1 MARTLV
7 IGFGNLDRGDD
18 GAAFHIVNRLRE
30 NLGLGPLEED
40 DNGLS
45 CLGGE
50 MDAVFVRQLLPEH
63 AVEASGYD
71 RLVLV
76 DAHVEADH
84 RDIVC
89 TRVEPEQRP
98 CALGHIL
105 PPANFLWLARKVS
118 GKPIDAYIV
127 SVRGRRFEMA
137 GGLSETTAALIPD
150 ASDTVRGLLGAGTC
164 GRDQLNELDPSRAE
178 DQRRNS

>member
-18 GAAFHIVNRLRE
+18 GAAFYIVNRLRQ
-30 NLGLGPLEED
+30 GLGIRPLEEGD
-40 DNGLS
+40 TGMDT
-45 CLGGE
+45 LGGE
-50 MDAVFVRQLLPEH
+50 MDTIFVRQLLPEH

-89 TRVEPEQRP
+89 TRLDPEQRP
-98 CALGHIL
+98 SAIGHIL
-105 PPANFLWLARKVS
+105 PPSIFLWLARNLS
-118 GKPIDAYIV
+118 GKPVEAYVV
-127 SVRGRRFEMA
+127 SVRGRSFEMA
-137 GGLSETTAALIPD
+137 GGLSEATAALIPD
-150 ASDTVRGLLGAGTC
+150 ATDTVTSLLGV
-164 GRDQLNELDPSRAE
+164 RS
-178 DQRRNS
+178 